1 MSSKFSTTFLVATL
15 TLSSVLGLGNGQLKA
30 QSSDNA
36 FFDPNDPSQYNGTRF
51 TCVAQ
56 GSNWATVG
64 QRPGGRPIPIVVWTK
79 KGAQSFGE
87 DYNPKSRCEVVT
99 ANLNQAVEDSAG
111 NLYDVVLT
119 WGNVGDKTVICAL
132 SLKDTGGCDGN
143 NTLFALKPENAKN
156 PDKVLETL
164 TQISIRGSSA
174 GVITET
180 RGRSRATVNLGE
192 VISKAAKRLP
202 QQRLRTR
209 PNPGVKPTVRPTR
222 GGL

>member
-1 MSSKFSTTFLVATL
+1 MNSKFSATFLVGTL
-15 TLSSVLGLGNGQLKA
+15 ALSSILGLGNGQLKA

-51 TCVAQ
+51 ACVAQ

-79 KGAQSFGE
+79 KGAQSFGGN
-87 DYNPKSRCEVVT
+87 YNPKSRCEVVT

-132 SLKDTGGCDGN
+132 SLKDEGGCDGN
-143 NTLFALKPENAKN
+143 NTLFALKPENAKDPN
-156 PDKVLETL
+156 KVLETL
-164 TQISIRGSSA
+164 TQISIKGSSA
-174 GVITET
+174 GTVRET
-180 RGRSRATVNLGE
+180 TSRLSVNLGK
-192 VISKAAKRLP
+192 VVSQAAKRLP
-202 QQRLRTR
+202 RETPKTRTTPGNR
-209 PNPGVKPTVRPTR
+209 PVKGT
-222 GGL
+222 L

>member
-1 MSSKFSTTFLVATL
+1 
-15 TLSSVLGLGNGQLKA
+15 
-30 QSSDNA
+30 
-36 FFDPNDPSQYNGTRF
+36 
-51 TCVAQ
+51 
-56 GSNWATVG
+56 
-64 QRPGGRPIPIVVWTK
+64 VWTK
-79 KGAQSFGE
+79 KGAQSFGGN
-87 DYNPKSRCEVVT
+87 YNPKSRCEVVT